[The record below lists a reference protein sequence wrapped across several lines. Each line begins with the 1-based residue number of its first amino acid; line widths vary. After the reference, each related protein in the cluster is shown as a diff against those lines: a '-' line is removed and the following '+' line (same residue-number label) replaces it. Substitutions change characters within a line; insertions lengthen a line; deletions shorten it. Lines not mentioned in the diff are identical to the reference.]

1 MKKLL
6 ILLITAIWLFVGSC
20 STSPKE
26 IEYNF
31 EALRDTLNLDSSFV
45 FVKECSPLY
54 SDNNPYQFKGPRVK
68 TLCYTVYYNE
78 QTETTDTAVYAVFTD
93 NSFVFWGKSQKNY
106 CVKDLIEWTINN
118 REKI

>member
-1 MKKLL
+1 MKKLVVIL
-6 ILLITAIWLFVGSC
+6 IVMGALVGC
-20 STSPKE
+20 KLNTSKTNA
-26 IEYNF
+26 YDF
-31 EALRDTLNLDSSFV
+31 EALRDSLNLDSSFV

-78 QTETTDTAVYAVFTD
+78 QTETTDTAVYAVLTD

-106 CVKDLIEWTINN
+106 HVKDLIEWTINN